1 MPFKVGIN
9 VHTTEVEMPT
19 GTELA
24 VSEIHKVWGVFNK
37 GKSYGQ
43 ISSEIHRSKRAVGEC
58 HQT

>member
-9 VHTTEVEMPT
+9 VHSTEVEMPT

-24 VSEIHKVWGVFNK
+24 VSEIHKGWGLFNK
-37 GKSYGQ
+37 GKSYGH
-43 ISSEIHRSKRAVGEC
+43 ISPESHRSKRAMGEC